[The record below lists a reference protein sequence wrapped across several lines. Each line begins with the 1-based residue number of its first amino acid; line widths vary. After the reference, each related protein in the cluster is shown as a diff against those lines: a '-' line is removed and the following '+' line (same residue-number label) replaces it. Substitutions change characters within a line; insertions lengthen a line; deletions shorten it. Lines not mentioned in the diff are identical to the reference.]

1 MLFRSENGL
10 GLLTY
15 SVENPSGVGYTDVG
29 YGEGIDLPLQP
40 TLHFRSPDEDNALS
54 AKCYVDKE
62 ISTDTCLN
70 VVLYFAAGTSFRQG
84 DLLYVT
90 MQDELG
96 QPYSIAVQPRTYV
109 PVATLTSGSETLTL
123 SPLGMSIR
131 NAHPDREP
139 LVDELTLRY
148 QDGSEFTVESSSRS
162 LMNWVVGCMRGSDD
176 VPFAD
181 NTYVFDRLVDV
192 DAVAKVRVM
201 TDPEGIQLA
210 MKNFLNMTE
219 EDFNRAIVDSLQGN
233 MREIIGT
240 ITLKEICNDR
250 KKFGDE
256 VQSKAQTD
264 MNALG
269 IQIISCNIQRVTD
282 ENSLINSL
290 GQDNMSKIQKD
301 AAIAKAEA
309 ERDIAI
315 AQAQA
320 AKASNDAQ
328 VEADMHIAQKQND
341 LAIKQ
346 SELKV
351 QEDTKRAEADAA
363 YTIQQQE
370 QQRSI
375 ETATVNAQIAKTE
388 REAELKSKEVE
399 VKKQSL
405 DAEVRAAADADRYR
419 KEQEAQAALYQRQK
433 DAEAVRYE
441 QEQAAEAAKK
451 AAEAARFAKE
461 QEAAGIAAVGQAEAE
476 AIRAK
481 ALAEAEGIDKKAEA
495 MKKYGEAAVIE
506 MIMNALPEIAKN
518 VAEPLSKVDKI
529 TMYGEGNSAKLLS
542 DIVNGTTQVTEGIS
556 AGMGLDLKS
565 LLAGALGGKLA
576 AGNSQP
582 VQVTVT
588 PQAQPDAAAAS
599 ADTPEQQV

>member
-1 MLFRSENGL
+1 MILVILIFLMGYVKAPPDVAYIISGL
-10 GLLTY
+10 RKHPKVLIGKA
-15 SVENPSGVGYTDVG
+15 
-29 YGEGIDLPLQP
+29 GIKIPFLE
-40 TLHFRSPDEDNALS
+40 R
-54 AKCYVDKE
+54 VDKLIVRQ
-62 ISTDTCLN
+62 ISIDIKSEGYIPT
-70 VVLYFAAGTSFRQG
+70 
-84 DLLYVT
+84 
-90 MQDELG
+90 QDFIG
-96 QPYSIAVQPRTYV
+96 
-109 PVATLTSGSETLTL
+109 
-123 SPLGMSIR
+123 
-131 NAHPDREP
+131 
-139 LVDELTLRY
+139 
-148 QDGSEFTVESSSRS
+148 
-162 LMNWVVGCMRGSDD
+162 
-176 VPFAD
+176 
-181 NTYVFDRLVDV
+181 VDV

-219 EDFNRAIVDSLQGN
+219 DDFNRAIVDSLQGN

-451 AAEAARFAKE
+451 AAEAARFAK
-461 QEAAGIAAVGQAEAE
+461 
-476 AIRAK
+476 
-481 ALAEAEGIDKKAEA
+481 AEAEGIDKKAEA

>member
-1 MLFRSENGL
+1 MDILLKAIPIAIPVILVILIFLMGYVKAPPDVAYIISGL
-10 GLLTY
+10 RKHPKVLIGKA
-15 SVENPSGVGYTDVG
+15 
-29 YGEGIDLPLQP
+29 GIKIPFLE
-40 TLHFRSPDEDNALS
+40 R
-54 AKCYVDKE
+54 VDKLIVRQ
-62 ISTDTCLN
+62 ISIDIKSEGYIPT
-70 VVLYFAAGTSFRQG
+70 
-84 DLLYVT
+84 
-90 MQDELG
+90 QDFIG
-96 QPYSIAVQPRTYV
+96 
-109 PVATLTSGSETLTL
+109 
-123 SPLGMSIR
+123 
-131 NAHPDREP
+131 
-139 LVDELTLRY
+139 
-148 QDGSEFTVESSSRS
+148 
-162 LMNWVVGCMRGSDD
+162 
-176 VPFAD
+176 
-181 NTYVFDRLVDV
+181 VDV

-219 EDFNRAIVDSLQGN
+219 DVFNRAIVDSLQGN

-582 VQVTVT
+582 VQVTVA

>member
-1 MLFRSENGL
+1 MDILLKAIPIAIPVILVILIFLMGYVKAPPDVAYIISGL
-10 GLLTY
+10 RKHPKVLIGKA
-15 SVENPSGVGYTDVG
+15 
-29 YGEGIDLPLQP
+29 GIKIPFLE
-40 TLHFRSPDEDNALS
+40 R
-54 AKCYVDKE
+54 VDKLIVRQ
-62 ISTDTCLN
+62 ISIDIKSEGYIPT
-70 VVLYFAAGTSFRQG
+70 
-84 DLLYVT
+84 
-90 MQDELG
+90 QDFIG
-96 QPYSIAVQPRTYV
+96 
-109 PVATLTSGSETLTL
+109 
-123 SPLGMSIR
+123 
-131 NAHPDREP
+131 
-139 LVDELTLRY
+139 
-148 QDGSEFTVESSSRS
+148 
-162 LMNWVVGCMRGSDD
+162 
-176 VPFAD
+176 
-181 NTYVFDRLVDV
+181 VDV

-219 EDFNRAIVDSLQGN
+219 DDFNRAIVDSLQGN

-301 AAIAKAEA
+301 AAIAKAE
-309 ERDIAI
+309 
-315 AQAQA
+315 A

>member
-1 MLFRSENGL
+1 MENLLKILPVAAIVLIVVLIFLMGYVKAPPDVAYIISGL
-10 GLLTY
+10 RKKPKVLIGRA
-15 SVENPSGVGYTDVG
+15 GVKIPFL
-29 YGEGIDLPLQP
+29 E
-40 TLHFRSPDEDNALS
+40 R
-54 AKCYVDKE
+54 VDKLIVRQ
-62 ISTDTCLN
+62 ISIDIKSEGFIPT
-70 VVLYFAAGTSFRQG
+70 
-84 DLLYVT
+84 
-90 MQDELG
+90 QDFIG
-96 QPYSIAVQPRTYV
+96 
-109 PVATLTSGSETLTL
+109 
-123 SPLGMSIR
+123 
-131 NAHPDREP
+131 
-139 LVDELTLRY
+139 
-148 QDGSEFTVESSSRS
+148 
-162 LMNWVVGCMRGSDD
+162 
-176 VPFAD
+176 
-181 NTYVFDRLVDV
+181 VDV

-201 TDPEGIQLA
+201 TDPDGIQLA

-219 EDFNRAIVDSLQGN
+219 ADFNRAIVDSLQGN

-256 VQSKAQTD
+256 VQAKAQTD

-269 IQIISCNIQRVTD
+269 INIISCNIQRVTD

-320 AKASNDAQ
+320 AKASNDAR
-328 VEADMHIAQKQND
+328 VESEMQIAQKQND

-351 QEDTKRAEADAA
+351 QEDTKRAQADAA

-375 ETATVNAQIAKTE
+375 ETATVNAQIAKAE
-388 REAELKSKEVE
+388 REAELKSREVE

-405 DAEVRAAADADRYR
+405 DAEVRAAADADRYK
-419 KEQEAQAALYQRQK
+419 KEQEAQAALFQRQK
-433 DAEAVRYE
+433 DAEARRYE
-441 QEQAAEAAKK
+441 
-451 AAEAARFAKE
+451 KE
-461 QEAAGIAAVGQAEAE
+461 QEAEAEMKIAEAQKYAREQEAEGIAAVGRAEAE

-495 MKKYGEAAVIE
+495 MRKYGEAAVIE

-542 DIVNGTTQVTEGIS
+542 DIINGTTQVTEGLT

-576 AGNSQP
+576 ADAQQP
-582 VQVTVT
+582 TQVVIQTAPAET
-588 PQAQPDAAAAS
+588 AEAAAA
-599 ADTPEQQV
+599 AAPAEEQQV

>member
-1 MLFRSENGL
+1 MDILLKAIPIAIPVILVILIFLMGYVKAPPDVAYIISGL
-10 GLLTY
+10 RKHPKVLIGKA
-15 SVENPSGVGYTDVG
+15 
-29 YGEGIDLPLQP
+29 GIKIPFLE
-40 TLHFRSPDEDNALS
+40 R
-54 AKCYVDKE
+54 VDKLIVRQ
-62 ISTDTCLN
+62 ISIDIKSEGYIPT
-70 VVLYFAAGTSFRQG
+70 
-84 DLLYVT
+84 
-90 MQDELG
+90 QDFIG
-96 QPYSIAVQPRTYV
+96 
-109 PVATLTSGSETLTL
+109 
-123 SPLGMSIR
+123 
-131 NAHPDREP
+131 
-139 LVDELTLRY
+139 
-148 QDGSEFTVESSSRS
+148 
-162 LMNWVVGCMRGSDD
+162 
-176 VPFAD
+176 
-181 NTYVFDRLVDV
+181 VDV
-192 DAVAKVRVM
+192 DALAKVRVM

-219 EDFNRAIVDSLQGN
+219 DDFNRAIVDSLQGN

-419 KEQEAQAALYQRQK
+419 KE
-433 DAEAVRYE
+433 
-441 QEQAAEAAKK
+441 
-451 AAEAARFAKE
+451 
-461 QEAAGIAAVGQAEAE
+461 
-476 AIRAK
+476 
-481 ALAEAEGIDKKAEA
+481 
-495 MKKYGEAAVIE
+495 
-506 MIMNALPEIAKN
+506 
-518 VAEPLSKVDKI
+518 
-529 TMYGEGNSAKLLS
+529 
-542 DIVNGTTQVTEGIS
+542 
-556 AGMGLDLKS
+556 
-565 LLAGALGGKLA
+565 
-576 AGNSQP
+576 
-582 VQVTVT
+582 
-588 PQAQPDAAAAS
+588 
-599 ADTPEQQV
+599 

>member
-1 MLFRSENGL
+1 MDILLKAIPIAIPVILVILIFLMGYVKAPPDVAYIISGL
-10 GLLTY
+10 RKHPKVLIGKA
-15 SVENPSGVGYTDVG
+15 
-29 YGEGIDLPLQP
+29 GIKIPFLE
-40 TLHFRSPDEDNALS
+40 R
-54 AKCYVDKE
+54 VDKLIVRQ
-62 ISTDTCLN
+62 ISIDIKSEGYIPT
-70 VVLYFAAGTSFRQG
+70 
-84 DLLYVT
+84 
-90 MQDELG
+90 QDFIG
-96 QPYSIAVQPRTYV
+96 
-109 PVATLTSGSETLTL
+109 
-123 SPLGMSIR
+123 
-131 NAHPDREP
+131 
-139 LVDELTLRY
+139 
-148 QDGSEFTVESSSRS
+148 
-162 LMNWVVGCMRGSDD
+162 
-176 VPFAD
+176 
-181 NTYVFDRLVDV
+181 VDV

-219 EDFNRAIVDSLQGN
+219 DDFNRAIVDSLQGN

-301 AAIAKAEA
+301 AAI
-309 ERDIAI
+309 
-315 AQAQA
+315 
-320 AKASNDAQ
+320 
-328 VEADMHIAQKQND
+328 
-341 LAIKQ
+341 
-346 SELKV
+346 
-351 QEDTKRAEADAA
+351 
-363 YTIQQQE
+363 
-370 QQRSI
+370 
-375 ETATVNAQIAKTE
+375 
-388 REAELKSKEVE
+388 
-399 VKKQSL
+399 
-405 DAEVRAAADADRYR
+405 
-419 KEQEAQAALYQRQK
+419 
-433 DAEAVRYE
+433 
-441 QEQAAEAAKK
+441 
-451 AAEAARFAKE
+451 AKE

-576 AGNSQP
+576 AGSPQP
-582 VQVTVT
+582 VQVTVA